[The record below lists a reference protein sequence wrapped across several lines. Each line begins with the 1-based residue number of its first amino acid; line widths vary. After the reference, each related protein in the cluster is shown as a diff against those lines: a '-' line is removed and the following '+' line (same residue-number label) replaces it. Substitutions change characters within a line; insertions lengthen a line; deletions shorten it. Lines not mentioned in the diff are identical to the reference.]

1 MSSINDLFEKE
12 LKVVNIGM
20 DSFKDNLKELG
31 YEVVQV
37 DWAPP
42 AGGDTNVMDALSL
55 LM

>member
-1 MSSINDLFEKE
+1 MSINDLFGKD
-12 LKVVNIGM
+12 LKIINIGM

-31 YEVVQV
+31 YETIQL

-42 AGGDTNVMDALSL
+42 AGGDTNVMDALAL